1 MLKKILEHDRGDV
14 KGIYMTGGDT
24 MVNVLRHLGAKGIEM
39 IDYVIP
45 QTDLVRVIGGDYEG
59 MVCIGKGGLTGHED
73 IIESIV
79 NNIYKE
85 SA

>member
-1 MLKKILEHDRGDV
+1 MRSPC
-14 KGIYMTGGDT
+14 
-24 MVNVLRHLGAKGIEM
+24 
-39 IDYVIP
+39 P